1 MRTATTAPAA
11 IHSGVRDFRGAW
23 AATAPLTAEA
33 EAAAAAGEEGG
44 EAATRVAE
52 EPEGDWCGARASC
65 AMGIEP
71 ELMAAARPVSVSRL
85 RRCRSVRMSAAC
97 W

>member
-1 MRTATTAPAA
+1 MRTATTAAAA

-23 AATAPLTAEA
+23 AATAALTAED
-33 EAAAAAGEEGG
+33 EAAAAAGADGD
-44 EAATRVAE
+44 EAATGFAE
-52 EPEGDWCGARASC
+52 EPEGDWCGAGASC

-71 ELMAAARPVSVSRL
+71 ELIAAARPVSVSRL
-85 RRCRSVRMSAAC
+85 RRCRSVRIAAAC

>member
-1 MRTATTAPAA
+1 MRTAITPAAA
-11 IHSGVRDFRGAW
+11 IHSGMRDFRGAW
-23 AATAPLTAEA
+23 AAPAALTAEA
-33 EAAAAAGEEGG
+33 TAAAAAGADGD

-52 EPEGDWCGARASC
+52 EPEGDWCGAGASS

-71 ELMAAARPVSVSRL
+71 ELIAAARPVSVSRL
-85 RRCRSVRMSAAC
+85 RRWRSVRMSAAC